1 MRRMRRLR
9 PFGAGA
15 EPSRPGRRPR
25 GGSSSSPPRPGRAG
39 RGDTAVPDRPPLAI
53 AEREVAA
60 VAVGAIARVAVPVPL
75 RLPVRPLSWV
85 SSRGSRVWPA
95 PSGGVTVPTAL
106 RRVAPTASVLVTVG
120 SSKAE
125 WWVGFCDGGTGR
137 QPAGRAPSGA
147 GGGGGPAGRPCPP
160 LRGPG
165 EPCGGRGGP
174 GGGPGGPC
182 AVRGGPGGAP
192 RASPRPSPR
201 AGGPGGVAPG
211 LARSAP
217 GGRAPPRSVRRSSS
231 TDRLPVPGGSLRTV
245 RARRSGGA
253 GGPLPTR
260 RRFPRRMTVRGGSTG
275 TTGRPPRR
283 AR

>member
-85 SSRGSRVWPA
+85 SRRGSRVWPA

-120 SSKAE
+120 SSKAA

-192 RASPRPSPR
+192 RPHHLARLRGPAVR
-201 AGGPGGVAPG
+201 AGWRRVWP
-211 LARSAP
+211 
-217 GGRAPPRSVRRSSS
+217 GRARGVVIPRG
-231 TDRLPVPGGSLRTV
+231 PCA
-245 RARRSGGA
+245 ARRPPIASRFRVVLSEPSGR
-253 GGPLPTR
+253 GGPAAPAAPSR
-260 RRFPRRMTVRGGSTG
+260 RVVGSQDV
-275 TTGRPPRR
+275 
-283 AR
+283 